1 MKQVLQH
8 YLPDGK
14 DYVWYNVNVL
24 STWQPGGKN
33 AIISFDTHDFLKPKI
48 LSFLLNTQSPK
59 NDPYWVHSSFLQ
71 EVASMQDEAVWSVRD
86 FVRNTET
93 NRTSNARPNPDYLR
107 LHDLARHAIH
117 VQETLEVAV
126 VTIENMIH
134 QHEHFFL
141 EWSKGDSVDAPQ
153 QAQKRLHFYLH
164 VMKSL
169 KYRAQANK
177 ERLINEI
184 TLAYNTVA
192 QYDSRISVQIGQA
205 AQSDSAAMKT
215 IAFLTLAF
223 LPATFVSAIFSMTFF
238 DYTPAVD
245 GAVEIYSISEKF
257 WMYWAVAVPL
267 SALTVSLWLFWHKFF
282 PPKVIGL

>member
-1 MKQVLQH
+1 
-8 YLPDGK
+8 
-14 DYVWYNVNVL
+14 
-24 STWQPGGKN
+24 
-33 AIISFDTHDFLKPKI
+33 
-48 LSFLLNTQSPK
+48 
-59 NDPYWVHSSFLQ
+59 
-71 EVASMQDEAVWSVRD
+71 MQ
-86 FVRNTET
+86 

-184 TLAYNTVA
+184 TLV
-192 QYDSRISVQIGQA
+192 SGSQICGV
-205 AQSDSAAMKT
+205 
-215 IAFLTLAF
+215 FLL
-223 LPATFVSAIFSMTFF
+223 TFF
-238 DYTPAVD
+238 RLTIQWHNTTAESQCKLDRRHRV
-245 GAVEIYSISEKF
+245 I
-257 WMYWAVAVPL
+257 
-267 SALTVSLWLFWHKFF
+267 ALQ
-282 PPKVIGL
+282 